1 MHVDHT
7 IGTHLLQ
14 NISLTLT
21 TQPGEIS
28 VSCDFV
34 NVSGLL
40 PSGFMAIAYG
50 NNGNLSYETAVR
62 PPGELNTDVTLSNLE
77 VPESQYRISVFCI
90 EENGLPFERSAIL
103 AKSVNG

>member
-1 MHVDHT
+1 MDHT

-14 NISLTLT
+14 NVSLSLTS
-21 TQPGEIS
+21 QRGEIS

-50 NNGNLSYETAVR
+50 SNVNISYEIAMR
-62 PPGELNTDVTLSNLE
+62 SPEELNTEMTLSNLE
-77 VPESQYRISVFCI
+77 VPESQYRISVFSI
-90 EENGLPFERSAIL
+90 EENGLPFKRSAII
-103 AKSVNG
+103 AKRLDG